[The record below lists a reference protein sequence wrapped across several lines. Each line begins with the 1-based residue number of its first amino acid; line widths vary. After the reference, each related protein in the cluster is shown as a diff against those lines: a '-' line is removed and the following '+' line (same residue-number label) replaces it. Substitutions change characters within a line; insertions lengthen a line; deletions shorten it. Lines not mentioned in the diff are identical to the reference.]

1 MAVYLGID
9 TGGTFTDAVIF
20 DPGRGLLA
28 SAKSLTTKH
37 DLSLGVAGALTE
49 LGKSLTPT
57 PRIDLVCLSS
67 TLATNAIVE
76 GQGSAVCLVLI
87 GGMLDVLAR
96 FGLAQALDGD
106 PVAHVGGGHTYAG
119 QEKETLDES
128 AVRSAARAN
137 MGRVAA
143 FAVVGHFGVLNPDH
157 ELRAAAIL
165 REETGLPVTCSHEL
179 TSRLNAPRRAVTC
192 VLNARLIPLIDR
204 LIRAVENALTA
215 RGISAPLA
223 VVLGDGSVVNAE
235 SARRRP
241 VQTILSGPAASAIGA
256 AYLAGCSGGLI
267 ADIGGTTTDLA
278 LVLNGEPKLNVDGA
292 IVGTW
297 RTMVEAVDVATVG
310 LGGDSDI
317 DCNERGQLQIG
328 PQRVVPLGLLAR
340 QFPEVVAV
348 LRRQLKDDQFDRIFG
363 RFALRLRP
371 DAAVGH
377 LSKAERLVWNAVD
390 SHPVSLVELFHE
402 RSRRL
407 PLETLRR
414 RGLIGLAAF
423 TPTDAA
429 HVLRKCA
436 HWDREAAELG
446 ALLWLRRLRRYPADA
461 AAAERFAADVLERMT
476 AQASESI
483 ATYLLEADH
492 AGQAVPNGW
501 RDLRLVR
508 EALRPE
514 PTGHLRVRLSMD
526 LPIVA
531 VGGAASTYFP
541 AVGERLGT
549 RALVPEHAPVCNAL
563 GAVIGGVVQRVE
575 VRITCPL
582 PGLFR
587 AHVPDGIEDFEDL
600 ESAADYACEGASR
613 LATRRAVDAGAKDVR
628 VAIAR
633 SDRVGTGADGSRI
646 FVESS
651 VRATATGKPA
661 TAR

>member
-20 DPGRGLLA
+20 DPGRGMLA
-28 SAKSLTTKH
+28 SAKSLTTRH
-37 DLSLGVAGALTE
+37 DLSVGVAGALTE
-49 LGKSLTPT
+49 LGKSLTPI

-87 GGMLDVLAR
+87 GEMPDVLSR
-96 FGLAQALDGD
+96 CGLAQALDGD
-106 PVAHVGGGHTYAG
+106 PVAHVGGGHTYEG
-119 QEKETLDES
+119 QEKQALDEA
-128 AVRSAARAN
+128 AVRSAARACR
-137 MGRVAA
+137 GQVAA

-179 TSRLNAPRRAVTC
+179 TSRLNAPRRAVTS

-204 LIRAVENALTA
+204 LIRAVEEVLAV

-223 VVLGDGSVVNAE
+223 VVLGDGSVVNAR
-235 SARRRP
+235 SARLRP

-256 AYLAGCSGGLI
+256 AYLAGCSDGLI

-317 DCNERGQLQIG
+317 DCDERGQLLIG

-340 QFPEVVAV
+340 QFPEVADV
-348 LRRQLKDDQFDRIFG
+348 LRRQLKDNQFDKTFG
-363 RFALRLRP
+363 RFAVLLRP

-377 LSKAERLVWNAVD
+377 MSKAERLVWNSVD
-390 SHPVSLVELFHE
+390 SQPVSLVELFRE

-436 HWDREAAELG
+436 HWNREAAELG
-446 ALLWLRRLRRYPADA
+446 ALLWLRRLRRHPADA

-476 AQASESI
+476 AQAGESI
-483 ATYLLEADH
+483 ASYLLESDH
-492 AGQAVPNGW
+492 AGQAIPDGW

-508 EALRPE
+508 EALRAE

-587 AHVPDGIEDFEDL
+587 AHLPDGIEDFADL

-613 LATRRAVDAGAKDVR
+613 LATRRAVDAGAEDVR

-651 VRATATGKPA
+651 VRATATGRPA
-661 TAR
+661 IAR